1 MAKGNDSMAIIRMAA
16 SAGAALIVLT
26 TIVAAAS
33 HAQAQKA
40 PLQLVPGPDQAK
52 SATRAATTKTA
63 KTVAKTSNKA
73 TRTVAPRKNARQAAV
88 APAQPSSKTARSN
101 SNSKKTANTLASR
114 RQAPSNAQRAR
125 VENGQRA
132 TRTVAAA
139 PRPILRPAA
148 PAPQIFAQGSEE
160 ASTTDHVMRDGDS
173 ISLVARLPWWRN
185 DRMQEVQYGSVAA
198 EDAVMAAAESWLAEN
213 AGEPAAD
220 RVPGQTLAL
229 ASPEEVIEIA
239 DAGQVNDIDL
249 AAEETRAP
257 PAPTFL
263 QSLVALLGSVAAA
276 AAASARLLF
285 V

>member
-1 MAKGNDSMAIIRMAA
+1 MAIIRMAT

-73 TRTVAPRKNARQAAV
+73 TRTVASRKNARQAAI

-101 SNSKKTANTLASR
+101 SNSKQTANTAASR
-114 RQAPSNAQRAR
+114 RPAPLNAQRAR

-132 TRTVAAA
+132 ARTVVAA
-139 PRPILRPAA
+139 PRPILRRAA
-148 PAPQIFAQGSEE
+148 AAPQIFAQGSEE
-160 ASTTDHVMRDGDS
+160 APDNIMRDGDS
-173 ISLVARLPWWRN
+173 VSLVGRLPWWRN
-185 DRMQEVQYGSVAA
+185 DRLQEVQYGSVAA
-198 EDAVMAAAESWLAEN
+198 ENAVMAAAEAWLAEN
-213 AGEPAAD
+213 GHEPAAD
-220 RVPGQTLAL
+220 RAPGQTLAL
-229 ASPEEVIEIA
+229 ASPEEAIEIA

-249 AAEETRAP
+249 AAEETPAP

-276 AAASARLLF
+276 ARLLF

>member
-1 MAKGNDSMAIIRMAA
+1 MAIIRMAT

-73 TRTVAPRKNARQAAV
+73 TRTVASRKNARQAAI

-101 SNSKKTANTLASR
+101 SNSKKTANTVASR
-114 RQAPSNAQRAR
+114 RPAPSNAQRAR

-132 TRTVAAA
+132 RTVVAS
-139 PRPILRPAA
+139 PRPILHRAA
-148 PAPQIFAQGSEE
+148 AAPQIFAQGSED
-160 ASTTDHVMRDGDS
+160 AADNVMRDGNS
-173 ISLVARLPWWRN
+173 VSLVGRLPWWRN
-185 DRMQEVQYGSVAA
+185 DRLQEVQYGSVAA
-198 EDAVMAAAESWLAEN
+198 ENAVMAAAEAWLAEN
-213 AGEPAAD
+213 GHEPAAD
-220 RVPGQTLAL
+220 RAPGQTLAL
-229 ASPEEVIEIA
+229 ASPEEAIEIA
-239 DAGQVNDIDL
+239 DAGQINDIDL
-249 AAEETRAP
+249 AAEETPAP

-276 AAASARLLF
+276 ARLLF